1 VGWAQRVRGAWLR
14 AVGLGDGFDG
24 GQVGGARAGG
34 CGRGCCGAVAG
45 GAAVGGRP
53 RGGEGAQER
62 HGGLYPR
69 HDCNDNGCV
78 EAVNAS

>member
-1 VGWAQRVRGAWLR
+1 MCWAQRIRRAWLR

-34 CGRGCCGAVAG
+34 CGRRRCGAVAE

-53 RGGEGAQER
+53 WGGEGAQER
-62 HGGLYPR
+62 HGGLYPGHAR
-69 HDCNDNGCV
+69 NG
-78 EAVNAS
+78 NR